1 MFAPLHW
8 VLASPLQLF
17 LGSGSEKATF
27 AVRAGSM
34 VGLEIGDCGKLP
46 LSTLPE
52 VLELESKLAVVEVE
66 LL

>member
-1 MFAPLHW
+1 
-8 VLASPLQLF
+8 
-17 LGSGSEKATF
+17 
-27 AVRAGSM
+27 M